1 MSGGL
6 AAQTD
11 DRRSAGG
18 GVAAGVVLQL
28 QAAVLSQDGLAQA
41 AAALATELAAALRCD
56 RVSVGW
62 LDNGCAGVIASSHSV
77 DFDSRQA
84 QFEKLAAAMDE
95 AVEQTATIVLPA
107 CEAAAS
113 LVTAA
118 HAEVLALL
126 GGSVCTVPMVDA
138 GRALGAITLERSG
151 GAFEPSDT
159 ALCEDLAC
167 LVGPLLELKRKSG
180 RSPVRV
186 TLDALREELA
196 RLTAPSHP
204 ARKWIALAM
213 VAAAIAA
220 TFVPVSYNVGA
231 PARLEGSVQ
240 RIVAAPIDGFL
251 DQVNVRPGDRV
262 RANDVV
268 AELAMRDLQAE
279 RAKRQSELAQHE
291 NLYGAALARADRT
304 QLVIHHAKAAEAQA
318 QLALVEHQLQRARI
332 RAPFDGVVIKGDLS
346 QSLGAP
352 VQRGEVLMT
361 LAPDERFRVII
372 EVDER
377 DIARVRPGQ
386 HGRLALAATPG
397 ERLAFRV
404 SRILPVAVAA
414 DGRNFFEVEAVF
426 DDEGNAL
433 RPGLRGVAKIGVG
446 EHSLLWIAT
455 HRVVEWLHLAL
466 WSLGA

>member
-6 AAQTD
+6 AAETG
-11 DRRSAGG
+11 DRRSAGP
-18 GVAAGVVLQL
+18 VIAAGVVLQL
-28 QAAVLSQDGLAQA
+28 QAAVLSQEGLAQG
-41 AAALATELAAALRCD
+41 AAALVTELAAALRCD

-62 LDNGCAGVIASSHSV
+62 LEHGCARVIASSHSV

-84 QFEKLAAAMDE
+84 QFEKIGAAMDE
-95 AVEQTATIVLPA
+95 SVEQAAVIVLPA
-107 CEAAAS
+107 TEDAAS
-113 LVTAA
+113 SVTLA

-138 GRALGAITLERSG
+138 GRCVGAITLERTG
-151 GAFEPSDT
+151 QAFDPAET
-159 ALCEDLAC
+159 ALCEDVAC

-180 RSPVRV
+180 RSPARV
-186 TLDALREELA
+186 TLDALREQLSRLA
-196 RLTAPSHP
+196 SPAHP
-204 ARKWIALAM
+204 ARKWVALAI
-213 VAAAIAA
+213 VAAAAAA
-220 TFVPVSYNVGA
+220 TFVPVSYHVGA

-251 DQVNVRPGDRV
+251 EQVNVRPGDRV
-262 RANDVV
+262 RANDVI

-318 QLALVEHQLQRARI
+318 HLTLVEHQMQRARI

-361 LAPDERFRVII
+361 LAPDERFRVIV

-386 HGRLALAATPG
+386 PGRLALAATPG
-397 ERLAFRV
+397 ETLGFRV

-426 DDEGNAL
+426 DDEGNSL
-433 RPGLRGVAKIGVG
+433 RPGLRGVAKIAVG

>member
-6 AAQTD
+6 AAETG
-11 DRRSAGG
+11 DRRSAGP
-18 GVAAGVVLQL
+18 VIAAGVVLQL
-28 QAAVLSQDGLAQA
+28 QAAVLSQESLALC

-62 LDNGCAGVIASSHSV
+62 LEHGCTRVVASSHSV

-84 QFEKLAAAMDE
+84 QFEKIGAAMDE
-95 AVEQTATIVLPA
+95 SLEQAAAIVLPA
-107 CEAAAS
+107 PEAS
-113 LVTAA
+113 GTLVTLA
-118 HAEVLALL
+118 HGELLALL
-126 GGSVCTVPMVDA
+126 GGSVCTIPLVDA
-138 GRALGAITLERSG
+138 GRTVGAITLERIG
-151 GAFEPSDT
+151 QAFDPSEIEF
-159 ALCEDLAC
+159 CEDVAC
-167 LVGPLLELKRKSG
+167 LVGPVLELKRKSE
-180 RSPVRV
+180 RSAARV
-186 TLDALREELA
+186 TLDALRHQVS
-196 RLTAPSHP
+196 RLFAPAHP
-204 ARKWIALAM
+204 ARKWVALGI
-213 VAAAIAA
+213 VAAAAA
-220 TFVPVSYNVGA
+220 AAVVPVSYHVGA

-240 RIVAAPIDGFL
+240 RIVASPIDGFL
-251 DQVNVRPGDRV
+251 EQVNVRPGDRV
-262 RANDVV
+262 RANEVI
-268 AELAMRDLQAE
+268 AELALRDLQAE

-318 QLALVEHQLQRARI
+318 QLTLVEHQLQRARI

-386 HGRLALAATPG
+386 RGRLALAAAPG
-397 ERLAFRV
+397 ETLGFHV
-404 SRILPVAVAA
+404 SRILPVAVAS

-426 DDEGNAL
+426 DDEGNSL

-446 EHSLLWIAT
+446 QHSLLWIAT
-455 HRVVEWLHLAL
+455 HRVVEWLHLAV

>member
-6 AAQTD
+6 AAETD
-11 DRRSAGG
+11 DRRSAGP
-18 GVAAGVVLQL
+18 VIAAGVVLQL
-28 QAAVLSQDGLAQA
+28 QVAVLSQEGLAQG

-62 LDNGCAGVIASSHSV
+62 LEHGCASVIASSHSV

-84 QFEKLAAAMDE
+84 QFEKIGAAMDE
-95 AVEQTATIVLPA
+95 SVEQAATMVLPA
-107 CEAAAS
+107 REGSSS
-113 LVTAA
+113 LVTLA
-118 HAEVLALL
+118 HAEVLGLL

-138 GRALGAITLERSG
+138 GRALGAITLERIG
-151 GAFEPSDT
+151 QAFDPSET
-159 ALCEDLAC
+159 AFCEDVAC

-180 RSPVRV
+180 RSPARV
-186 TLDALREELA
+186 TLDALHEQLS
-196 RLTAPSHP
+196 RLTSPAHP
-204 ARKWIALAM
+204 ARKWVALGL
-213 VAAAIAA
+213 VAAATAA
-220 TFVPVSYNVGA
+220 VFVPVSYHVGA

-251 DQVNVRPGDRV
+251 EQVNVRPGDRV
-262 RANDVV
+262 RADDVI
-268 AELAMRDLQAE
+268 AELSLRDLQAE

-318 QLALVEHQLQRARI
+318 QLTLVEHQMQRARI

-386 HGRLALAATPG
+386 PGRLALAATPG
-397 ERLAFRV
+397 ETLAFRV
-404 SRILPVAVAA
+404 SRILPVAVAS

-433 RPGLRGVAKIGVG
+433 RPGLRGVAKIAVG
-446 EHSLLWIAT
+446 EHSVLWIAT
-455 HRVVEWLHLAL
+455 HRVVEWLHIAL

>member
-6 AAQTD
+6 AAETG
-11 DRRSAGG
+11 DRRSAHP
-18 GVAAGVVLQL
+18 VIAAGVVLQL
-28 QAAVLSQDGLAQA
+28 QAAVLSQEGLALC

-62 LDNGCAGVIASSHSV
+62 LEHGCTRVIASSHSV

-84 QFEKLAAAMDE
+84 QFEKIGAAMDE
-95 AVEQTATIVLPA
+95 SVEQAARIVLPA
-107 CEAAAS
+107 AEGSGS
-113 LVTAA
+113 LVTLA
-118 HAEVLALL
+118 HGEVVALL

-138 GRALGAITLERSG
+138 GRALGAITLERAG
-151 GAFEPSDT
+151 QAFDPSET
-159 ALCEDLAC
+159 AFCEDVAC
-167 LVGPLLELKRKSG
+167 LVGPVLELKRKSE
-180 RSPVRV
+180 RSAARV
-186 TLDALREELA
+186 TLDALRDQA
-196 RLTAPSHP
+196 SRLFAPAHP
-204 ARKWIALAM
+204 ARKWVALGI
-213 VAAAIAA
+213 VAAAAA
-220 TFVPVSYNVGA
+220 AAFVPVSYHVGA

-240 RIVAAPIDGFL
+240 RIVASPIDGFL
-251 DQVNVRPGDRV
+251 EQVNVRPGDRV
-262 RANDVV
+262 RANDIV
-268 AELAMRDLQAE
+268 AELSLRDLQAE

-318 QLALVEHQLQRARI
+318 QLTLVEHQMQRARI

-372 EVDER
+372 EIDER

-386 HGRLALAATPG
+386 PGRLALAATPG
-397 ERLAFRV
+397 ETLGFRV
-404 SRILPVAVAA
+404 SRILPVAVAS

-426 DDEGNAL
+426 DDAGNSL
-433 RPGLRGVAKIGVG
+433 RPGLRGVAKITVG
-446 EHSLLWIAT
+446 EHSVLWIAT
-455 HRVVEWLHLAL
+455 HRVVEWLYLAL
-466 WSLGA
+466 WSLGT

>member
-6 AAQTD
+6 AAETGD
-11 DRRSAGG
+11 RSAGP
-18 GVAAGVVLQL
+18 VLAAGVVLQL
-28 QAAVLSQDGLAQA
+28 QAAVLSQEGLAQG

-62 LDNGCAGVIASSHSV
+62 LEHGATRIIASSHSV

-84 QFEKLAAAMDE
+84 QFEKIGAAMDE
-95 AVEQTATIVLPA
+95 AVEQAATIALPA
-107 CEAAAS
+107 AEAS
-113 LVTAA
+113 SQSVTLANG
-118 HAEVLALL
+118 EVLALL

-138 GRALGAITLERSG
+138 GRTIGAVTLERAG
-151 GAFEPSDT
+151 QAFDRSET
-159 ALCEDLAC
+159 QFCEDVAC

-180 RSPVRV
+180 RSPARV
-186 TLDALREELA
+186 TLDALREQLS
-196 RLTAPSHP
+196 RLSSTAHP
-204 ARKWIALAM
+204 ARKWVALAI
-213 VAAAIAA
+213 VATVAVVS
-220 TFVPVSYNVGA
+220 FVPVPYHVGA

-251 DQVNVRPGDRV
+251 EQVNVRPGDRV
-262 RANDVV
+262 RANDVI
-268 AELAMRDLQAE
+268 AELSLRDLQAE

-318 QLALVEHQLQRARI
+318 QLTLVEHQLQRARI

-377 DIARVRPGQ
+377 DIGHVKPGQ
-386 HGRLALAATPG
+386 PGRLALAAAPG
-397 ERLAFRV
+397 ETLAFRV
-404 SRILPVAVAA
+404 SRILPVAVAG

-426 DDEGNAL
+426 ADEGNSL
-433 RPGLRGVAKIGVG
+433 RPGLRGVAKIAAGQ
-446 EHSLLWIAT
+446 HSLLWIAT
-455 HRVVEWLHLAL
+455 HRIVEWLQIAL

>member
-6 AAQTD
+6 AAETG
-11 DRRSAGG
+11 DRRSAGP
-18 GVAAGVVLQL
+18 VIAAGVVLQL
-28 QAAVLSQDGLAQA
+28 QAAVLSQESLALC

-62 LDNGCAGVIASSHSV
+62 LEHGCTRVVASSHSV

-84 QFEKLAAAMDE
+84 QFEKIGAAMDE
-95 AVEQTATIVLPA
+95 SLEQAAAIVLPA
-107 CEAAAS
+107 PEAS
-113 LVTAA
+113 GTLVTLA
-118 HAEVLALL
+118 HGELLALL
-126 GGSVCTVPMVDA
+126 GGSVCTIPLVDA
-138 GRALGAITLERSG
+138 GRAVGAITLERIG
-151 GAFEPSDT
+151 QAFDPSEIEF
-159 ALCEDLAC
+159 CEDVAC
-167 LVGPLLELKRKSG
+167 LVGPVLELKRKSE
-180 RSPVRV
+180 RSAARV
-186 TLDALREELA
+186 TLDALRHQVS
-196 RLTAPSHP
+196 RLFAPAHP
-204 ARKWIALAM
+204 ARKWVALGI
-213 VAAAIAA
+213 VAAAAA
-220 TFVPVSYNVGA
+220 AAVVPVSYHVGA

-240 RIVAAPIDGFL
+240 RIVASPIDGFL
-251 DQVNVRPGDRV
+251 EQVNVRPGDRV
-262 RANDVV
+262 RANEVI
-268 AELAMRDLQAE
+268 AELALRDLQAE

-318 QLALVEHQLQRARI
+318 QLTLVEHQLQRARI

-386 HGRLALAATPG
+386 RGRLALAAAPG
-397 ERLAFRV
+397 ETLGFHV
-404 SRILPVAVAA
+404 SRILPVAVAS

-426 DDEGNAL
+426 DDEGNSL

-446 EHSLLWIAT
+446 QHSLLWIAT
-455 HRVVEWLHLAL
+455 HRVVEWLHLAV